1 MMSDV
6 PFAQYMDDRKLQ
18 LAVERSLEI
27 IGEAARRVSPVFRES
42 HPEVPWRRIIGLR
55 NVLAHE
61 TAKSSRN
68 VCGKSHPPA
77 FLT

>member
-27 IGEAARRVSPVFRES
+27 IGE
-42 HPEVPWRRIIGLR
+42 EVPWRRIIGLR

-61 TAKSSRN
+61 TAKSSKN